1 MFGLTKSELSILKKL
16 SSPIKIQD
24 YLDAMPLNFEKDGE
38 TYMSPRRVLRENKAH
53 CLEGAMLAGVALWL
67 QGETP
72 WVLDFRAPKDEDH
85 VVALYKKNGLWGAIS
100 KTNHA
105 TLRFRDP
112 VYRTIREL
120 VMSYF
125 HEYTDTKIGKKTLRE
140 YSLPYSLKKLGTK
153 WITAEEDLFYVAEL
167 IDNLP
172 HLQVMPKKNLKFIRR
187 ADPMEFKAGTIIEW
201 QENDPRT

>member
-1 MFGLTKSELSILKKL
+1 MFGLDKSELSIFKKL
-16 SSPIKIQD
+16 STPIKIQD
-24 YLDAMPLNFEKDGE
+24 YLDAMPLNFEKNGE

-53 CLEGAMLAGVALWL
+53 CLEGAMLAGLALWL
-67 QGETP
+67 QGKQP

-85 VVALYKKNGLWGAIS
+85 VVALYKINGLWGAIS

-120 VMSYF
+120 AMSYF

-140 YSLPYSLKKLGTK
+140 YSLPYNLKKLGTK
-153 WITAEEDLFYVAEL
+153 WITAEEDLFYVAQL
-167 IDNLP
+167 VDDLP
-172 HLQVMPKKNLKFIRR
+172 HYQVFPQKNLKFIRK
-187 ADPMEFKAGTIIEW
+187 ADPMEFRAGTIIEW
-201 QENDPRT
+201 LENDPRT

>member
-1 MFGLTKSELSILKKL
+1 MFGLNKSELAILKKL
-16 SSPIKIQD
+16 STPIKIQD
-24 YLDAMPLNFEKDGE
+24 YLDAMPLNFEKNGE
-38 TYMSPRRVLRENKAH
+38 TYMSPRRVLRENKSH
-53 CLEGAMLAGVALWL
+53 CLEGALLAGVALML

-85 VVALYKKNGLWGAIS
+85 VVALYKKNGCWGAIS

-140 YSLPYSLKKLGTK
+140 YSMPYDLRKLGID
-153 WITAEEDLFYVAEL
+153 WITTEEDLFYVAEL
-167 IDNLP
+167 IDDLP
-172 HLQVMPKKNLKFIRR
+172 HRQVLSEKNLKFIRR
-187 ADPMEFKAGTIIEW
+187 ADPMEFKAGSFIEW
-201 QENDPRT
+201 LEDDPRT